1 MNDPSATGPAQPV
14 HPDKPRAFLR
24 MNFQIAL
31 GAAGALVVIVM
42 AGFQIHDILRR
53 VDMLVATTGQ
63 SYASLARTLS
73 EQTRSALQAVDVV
86 LEDTASSWP
95 LMDFSRAQWRKS
107 LQSRMRAVP
116 QIANL
121 VVVGADGKAIVSG
134 LDPQFS
140 RDWIAQQPFFRAQ
153 RNQAGTGLFV
163 STVYPA
169 EGTPNGRIALSRRID
184 DEAGRFQGIVVAWI
198 ELGYFLRFY
207 QAIDLGAG
215 SEVVLFRPGGGLF
228 VRYPA
233 EQADSRSQLAEQALL
248 SSLLLADPDKQASL
262 RRNPIDGEQRIFAVQ
277 PAGDFPLAVGL
288 SVTKAAVL
296 DPWRTQVMHSTLR
309 TTLLCLSVIALVW
322 LALRHLRRSE
332 RAESQLRVQTALLDE
347 LFESAPEAIV
357 MLDLDERVTRVNREF
372 TRMFGYGADQVRGRA
387 LDTLIVP
394 EELLPDWQRLAR
406 SVREGRHTSL
416 ATERVRSD
424 GTRLHVSEH
433 GAPILGPAGRIGS
446 YAIYRDLSEQ
456 RLADAERDKLEA
468 RLRQAVKLETI
479 GTMAGGIAHDFNN
492 ILAAILG
499 YGDMARNAA
508 AQGSTLRRYLGN
520 VLAAAHRGK
529 ALIDQILTYGRS
541 SRGQRAAVNVDEVVE
556 ETLDL
561 VRVSLA
567 QDIELETILSARRA
581 AVIADPTHLHQVI
594 MNLCRN
600 AEYAMPAGGTLTVAL
615 ETLDA
620 KQDEKL
626 SHSLLQAGHYV
637 RLRVADT
644 GMGMSAELS
653 ARIFEPFFTT
663 RDSGAGTGLGLAV
676 VQGIVSDL
684 GGGIDVLTRPGE
696 GSRFDIYLPRSD
708 AEAITK
714 ADEALPL
721 PRGNGER
728 ILLVEDEKPLMLLT
742 EEMLAALNYEPA
754 GFTSPSEAL
763 AEFRADPTRF
773 DAVVLDQLM
782 PGMSGTELARQMRQ
796 VRADVPVVLISG
808 YTGPVLSEQAL
819 SAGIDRILTKP
830 LDLRQLAEALS
841 QMLRVQTAH

>member
-1 MNDPSATGPAQPV
+1 MPPQNA
-14 HPDKPRAFLR
+14 RAWRR
-24 MNFQIAL
+24 MNFQTAL
-31 GAAGALVVIVM
+31 SAAGALVVIVM
-42 AGFQIHDILRR
+42 ATFQVYDILRR
-53 VDMLVATTGQ
+53 VDMLLATSHQ
-63 SYASLARTLS
+63 SYERLARTLA
-73 EQTRSALQAVDVV
+73 EQTRSTLQAVDVV
-86 LEDTASSWP
+86 LADTASSRP
-95 LMDFSRAQWRKS
+95 LLGASRARGSKS
-107 LQSRMRAVP
+107 LRSRMLAVP

-121 VVVGADGKAIVSG
+121 LVIGPRGEVIVSG
-134 LDPQFS
+134 LKPSFAAG
-140 RDWIAQQPFFRAQ
+140 WIAQQPFFRVQ
-153 RNQAGTGLFV
+153 RDRRSAGLFV
-163 STVYPA
+163 SDAYPA
-169 EGTPNGRIALSRRID
+169 PGSASGTIALSRRIE
-184 DEAGRFQGIVVAWI
+184 DERGRFQGVVVAWMD
-198 ELGYFLRFY
+198 LGHFLRFY

-215 SEVVLFRPGGGLF
+215 SAIVLFRPGGGLLAG
-228 VRYPA
+228 YPA
-233 EQADSRSQLAEQALL
+233 GALDTPSRLAEQALL
-248 SSLLLADPDKQASL
+248 SDLLKDVSKQAWL
-262 RRNPIDGEQRIFAVQ
+262 RRSPVDGEERLFAVQ

-288 SVTKAAVL
+288 SITKSAVL
-296 DPWRTQVMHSTLR
+296 DPWRAQVMHSTVR

-322 LALRHLRRSE
+322 LAVRHLRRSE

-357 MLDLDERVTRVNREF
+357 MLDLDQRVTRFKREF
-372 TRMFGYGADQVRGRA
+372 THMFGYDADRVGGRM

-394 EELLPDWQRLAR
+394 EELRPDWQRLAR

-416 ATERVRSD
+416 ATERMRSD
-424 GTRLHVSEH
+424 GTRLHVSEL
-433 GAPILGPAGRIGS
+433 GAPILGSSGQIGS

-456 RLADAERDKLEA
+456 RLADAERDKLES

-508 AQGSTLRRYLGN
+508 AQGSTLRRYLGH
-520 VLAAAHRGK
+520 VLTAAHRGK
-529 ALIDQILTYGRS
+529 ALIDQILTYSRS
-541 SRGQRAAVNVDEVVE
+541 SRGHRTAVNMDEAVE

-561 VRVSLA
+561 VRVSLP
-567 QDIELETILSARRA
+567 QNIELEAALSARGA

-600 AEYAMPAGGTLTVAL
+600 AEYAMPVGGKLTVAL
-615 ETLDA
+615 DALDT
-620 KQDEKL
+620 KRDEKL
-626 SHSLLQAGHYV
+626 SHGLLQAGRYV

-644 GMGMSAELS
+644 GMGMSADVS

-684 GGGIDVLTRPGE
+684 GGGIDVLTGPGC

-708 AEAITK
+708 AEAITQ

-721 PRGNGER
+721 PRGSGER
-728 ILLVEDEKPLMLLT
+728 ILLVEDEKALMLLT

-754 GFTSPSEAL
+754 GFTSPAEAL
-763 AEFRADPTRF
+763 AEFRNDPARF

-782 PGMSGTELARQMRQ
+782 PGMAGTELARQMRQ
-796 VRADVPVVLISG
+796 VRTDVPVLLISG

-819 SAGIDRILTKP
+819 SAGIERILTKP
-830 LDLRQLAEALS
+830 LDLRQIAEALS
-841 QMLRVQTAH
+841 QMLSAQTAL